1 MSKTKEN
8 PSGIMIVLEKFN
20 VLPVAIGLM
29 VGASLKD
36 VADNLI
42 EDLLM
47 PFLKPLIKKLTL
59 NGKKKGKEH
68 YKLKIPGLGVELNL
82 ENIIESSIKF
92 LCLSLVIYLL
102 IRFGVTVKKRPR
114 RVKIS
119 NWDAM
124 PRRSSSMKSANL
136 KVY

>member
-47 PFLKPLIKKLTL
+47 PFLKPLIKKITL
-59 NGKKKGKEH
+59 NGKKNGKEN

-92 LCLSLVIYLL
+92 LWLSLEIYLL

-124 PRRSSSMKSANL
+124 PRRWSSNVKGN
-136 KVY
+136 